1 MNSLAR
7 WFTATLVA
15 VAAITFLAGC
25 GMRIPSDPGGTLTEV
40 TGGTLRVGVSHTP
53 GLIEATGDG
62 IEGPLVATVESF
74 AEEHDATVE
83 WTVQSEEQL
92 VGLLQQD
99 EIDLAVGGFTEESPW
114 TGMVGMSRSYSLP
127 GTPPETKCVM
137 LVQLGENEFLTAL
150 ETFLDDEVQP

>member
-1 MNSLAR
+1 MNTLTR
-7 WFTATLVA
+7 WLVATL
-15 VAAITFLAGC
+15 AALVLSAALVGC
-25 GMRIPSDPGGTLTEV
+25 GMRIPSDPGGTLSEV

-92 VGLLQQD
+92 VGLLEQD
-99 EIDLAVGGFTEESPW
+99 EIDVAVGGFTEDAPW
-114 TGMVGMSRSYSLP
+114 ADRVGMSRGYSLP
-127 GTPPETKCVM
+127 GTPSGTKSVM

-150 ETFLDDEVQP
+150 ETFLDDEVKS